1 MATTATTKAPKA
13 DAVLLAAQTQARQAA
28 EEQAGDW
35 GVGEW
40 LGAQADSELTLTHS
54 FACPHP
60 GYIGWRWTVSM
71 ARVPRARAGTVTEV
85 DLMPG
90 DASLL
95 APAWVPWAQRIQ
107 PGDVRPG
114 MVLPTPET
122 DPRLEPGFT
131 GGELAA
137 DEDPAEWAAT
147 RAVVAELGLG
157 RERVLSH
164 YGRTAAAMR
173 WLRQGGPDDQS
184 SRLAPGECVTCGYFV
199 RLSGALGNVFGVCA
213 NEYSP
218 SDGRVVSVDHGC
230 GGHSDTVVEPSG
242 EAEMSRPVFDTVTID
257 HPMFD

>member
-1 MATTATTKAPKA
+1 MAPVTVTKFKL
-13 DAVLLAAQTQARQAA
+13 DTVLLAAQDQARQAA

-40 LGAQADSELTLTHS
+40 LGAEADSDLTLTHS

-60 GYIGWRWTVSM
+60 GYVGWRWTVAM
-71 ARVPRARAGTVTEV
+71 ARVPRARVGTITEV

-90 DASLL
+90 DTSLL
-95 APAWVPWAQRIQ
+95 APAWVPWSQRIQ

-114 MVLPTPET
+114 MVLPTADN

-157 RERVLSH
+157 RERVLSD
-164 YGRTAAAMR
+164 YGRTSAATR
-173 WLRQGGPDDQS
+173 WMRQGGPDDQS
-184 SRLAPGECVTCGYFV
+184 SRLAPGECITCGYFV
-199 RLSGALGNVFGVCA
+199 RLAGALGNVFGVCA

-230 GGHSDTVVEPSG
+230 GGHSDTTVEPSG
-242 EAEMSRPVFDTVTID
+242 ETEMSAPVFDTVTID
-257 HPMFD
+257 HPIFD

>member
-1 MATTATTKAPKA
+1 MTATATKSAKL
-13 DAVLLAAQTQARQAA
+13 DAVLLAAKDQARQAA

-40 LGAQADSELTLTHS
+40 LGADADTELTLTHS

-60 GYIGWRWTVSM
+60 GYVGWRWTVAM
-71 ARVPRARAGTVTEV
+71 ARVPRARAGTITEV
-85 DLMPG
+85 DLMPS
-90 DASLL
+90 DTSLL
-95 APAWVPWAQRIQ
+95 APAWVPWSQRIQ

-114 MVLPTPET
+114 MVLPTADN

-137 DEDPAEWAAT
+137 DEDPAEWSAT

-157 RERVLSH
+157 RERVLSD
-164 YGRTAAAMR
+164 YGRTSAASR
-173 WLRQGGPDDQS
+173 WMRQGGPDDQS

-199 RLSGALGNVFGVCA
+199 RLGGALGNVFGVCA

-242 EAEMSRPVFDTVTID
+242 EAEMSAPVFDTVMID
-257 HPMFD
+257 HPIFD

>member
-1 MATTATTKAPKA
+1 MAVATAKTPKL
-13 DAVLLAAQTQARQAA
+13 DAVLLAARDQAREAA

-35 GVGEW
+35 GVGDW
-40 LGAQADSELTLTHS
+40 LGAEADSELTLTHS

-60 GYIGWRWTVSM
+60 GYVGWRWTVAM
-71 ARVPRARAGTVTEV
+71 VRVPRARAGTITEV

-90 DASLL
+90 DTSLL
-95 APAWVPWAQRIQ
+95 APAWVPWSQRLQ

-114 MVLPTPET
+114 MVLPTADN
-122 DPRLEPGFT
+122 DPRLVPGFT

-137 DEDPAEWAAT
+137 DEDPAEWSAT
-147 RAVVAELGLG
+147 RAIVAELGLG
-157 RERVLSH
+157 RERLLSD
-164 YGRTAAAMR
+164 YGRTAAATR
-173 WLRQGGPDDQS
+173 WLRQGGPGDQS
-184 SRLAPGECVTCGYFV
+184 SRLAPGECATCGYFV

-230 GGHSDTVVEPSG
+230 GGHSDTLVELSG
-242 EAEMSRPVFDTVTID
+242 DIEMSAPVFDTITID

>member
-1 MATTATTKAPKA
+1 MAATTATKSKL
-13 DAVLLAAQTQARQAA
+13 DAVLLAAQDQARQAA

-40 LGAQADSELTLTHS
+40 IGAEANSDLTLTHS

-60 GYIGWRWTVSM
+60 GYVGWRWTVTM
-71 ARVPRARAGTVTEV
+71 ARVPRARSGTITEV
-85 DLMPG
+85 DLLPG
-90 DASLL
+90 DTSLL
-95 APAWVPWAQRIQ
+95 APAWVPWSQRLQ

-114 MVLPTPET
+114 MVLPTPEN

-147 RAVVAELGLG
+147 RVVVAELGLG
-157 RERVLSH
+157 RERVLSD
-164 YGRTAAAMR
+164 YGRTTAASR
-173 WLRQGGPDDQS
+173 WIRQGGPDDQS
-184 SRLAPGECVTCGYFV
+184 SRLAPGECVACGYFV
-199 RLSGALGNVFGVCA
+199 RLAGALGNVFGVCA

-230 GGHSDTVVEPSG
+230 GGHSDIVIESSG
-242 EAEMSRPVFDTVTID
+242 DTDMPAPVFDTISID
-257 HPMFD
+257 HPIFD

>member
-1 MATTATTKAPKA
+1 MAVATAAKATKP
-13 DAVLLAAQTQARQAA
+13 DAVLVGAQDQARQAA

-35 GVGEW
+35 GVGVW
-40 LGAQADSELTLTHS
+40 LGAEADAELVVTHS

-60 GYIGWRWTVSM
+60 GYVGWRWTVTM
-71 ARVPRARAGTVTEV
+71 VRVPRGRAGTVTEV

-90 DASLL
+90 EDSLL
-95 APAWVPWAQRIQ
+95 APAWVPWSQRIQ

-114 MVLPTPET
+114 MVLPTP
-122 DPRLEPGFT
+122 DNDMRLEPGFT

-137 DEDPAEWAAT
+137 DEDPAEWSAT

-157 RERVLSH
+157 RERVLSS
-164 YGRTAAAMR
+164 YGRTTAANR
-173 WLRQGGPDDQS
+173 WLRVGGPDDQS
-184 SRLAPGECVTCGYFV
+184 SRLAPGECVTCAYFV

-230 GGHSDTVVEPSG
+230 GGHSDVVSEPSG
-242 EAEMSRPVFDTVTID
+242 EAELSSPVFDTITID
-257 HPMFD
+257 HPIFD